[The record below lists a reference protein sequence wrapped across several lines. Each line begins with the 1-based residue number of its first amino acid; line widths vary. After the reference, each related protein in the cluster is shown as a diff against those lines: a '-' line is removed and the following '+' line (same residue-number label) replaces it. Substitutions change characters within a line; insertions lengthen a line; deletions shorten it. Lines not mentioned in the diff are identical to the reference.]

1 MKTVKTFAQQLS
13 FSLMMAMT
21 LGSAIVS
28 CGSILDEEDVDC
40 SVEYR
45 VKFKYDY
52 NMKYADAFSRE
63 VGTVT
68 LYAFDD
74 NGKLVYQKMEEGDV
88 LGEDGYTMKVDL
100 EPGDYHLITW
110 AGLNNE
116 ASFSVPLVT
125 AGNPRWTSCNAR
137 WTECTA
143 VRKTERLSLTASFL
157 RCGTAK

>member
-1 MKTVKTFAQQLS
+1 MKTVKTFARQLS

-68 LYAFDD
+68 LYALTITA
-74 NGKLVYQKMEEGDV
+74 NWCIRRRK
-88 LGEDGYTMKVDL
+88 KV
-100 EPGDYHLITW
+100 TFW
-110 AGLNNE
+110 
-116 ASFSVPLVT
+116 V
-125 AGNPRWTSCNAR
+125 
-137 WTECTA
+137 
-143 VRKTERLSLTASFL
+143 KTDIP
-157 RCGTAK
+157 

>member
-88 LGEDGYTMKVDL
+88 LGEDGEGEKYL
-100 EPGDYHLITW
+100 EKISEKGRNADEDRKSTR
-110 AGLNNE
+110 LN
-116 ASFSVPLVT
+116 SSH
-125 AGNPRWTSCNAR
+125 
-137 WTECTA
+137 
-143 VRKTERLSLTASFL
+143 RL
-157 RCGTAK
+157 

>member
-1 MKTVKTFAQQLS
+1 MKTVKTFARQLS

-74 NGKLVYQKMEEGDV
+74 NGKLVYQKTEEGDV

-100 EPGDYHLITW
+100 MKQTDIRLGGYIY
-110 AGLNNE
+110 G
-116 ASFSVPLVT
+116 SFCFT
-125 AGNPRWTSCNAR
+125 FSCIQPYFTN
-137 WTECTA
+137 
-143 VRKTERLSLTASFL
+143 
-157 RCGTAK
+157 

>member
-1 MKTVKTFAQQLS
+1 MKTVKTFARQLS

-68 LYAFDD
+68 LMLLTITA
-74 NGKLVYQKMEEGDV
+74 NWCIRRRK
-88 LGEDGYTMKVDL
+88 KV
-100 EPGDYHLITW
+100 TFW
-110 AGLNNE
+110 
-116 ASFSVPLVT
+116 V
-125 AGNPRWTSCNAR
+125 
-137 WTECTA
+137 
-143 VRKTERLSLTASFL
+143 KTDIP
-157 RCGTAK
+157 

>member
-1 MKTVKTFAQQLS
+1 MKTVKTFARQLS

-74 NGKLVYQKMEEGDV
+74 NGNWCIRRRK
-88 LGEDGYTMKVDL
+88 KV
-100 EPGDYHLITW
+100 TFW
-110 AGLNNE
+110 
-116 ASFSVPLVT
+116 V
-125 AGNPRWTSCNAR
+125 
-137 WTECTA
+137 
-143 VRKTERLSLTASFL
+143 KTDIP
-157 RCGTAK
+157 

>member
-63 VGTVT
+63 VGTCYALCFCTITANWCIRRWKKVT
-68 LYAFDD
+68 F
-74 NGKLVYQKMEEGDV
+74 G
-88 LGEDGYTMKVDL
+88 
-100 EPGDYHLITW
+100 
-110 AGLNNE
+110 
-116 ASFSVPLVT
+116 
-125 AGNPRWTSCNAR
+125 
-137 WTECTA
+137 
-143 VRKTERLSLTASFL
+143 
-157 RCGTAK
+157 